1 MSQDANPGPEDCVP
15 PDEGEDQ
22 QSKRDEPTPEDCD
35 PPDESNSQQ
44 SKRDGPGP
52 EDDDPTGDGQQSRRI
67 EPGPVDDDPPP
78 PQKHPQASSFF
89 GSLRHMLAR
98 FFHRP

>member
-1 MSQDANPGPEDCVP
+1 VTQDANPGPEDCDP
-15 PDEGEDQ
+15 LDEGGGQ
-22 QSKRDEPTPEDCD
+22 QSKGDGPTPEDDD
-35 PPDESNSQQ
+35 PPDES
-44 SKRDGPGP
+44 
-52 EDDDPTGDGQQSRRI
+52 EGQKSRRI

-78 PQKHPQASSFF
+78 PQKRPQASALF